1 MKQIIGVTAE
11 SGIDHLPAMGS
22 DVLPTTA
29 CDHAVDRPRKFDD
42 PPRAAQCDLVEASPL
57 VSTADHHLPATVSE

>member
-57 VSTADHHLPATVSE
+57 

>member
-22 DVLPTTA
+22 DVL
-29 CDHAVDRPRKFDD
+29 
-42 PPRAAQCDLVEASPL
+42 QQQLVIMR
-57 VSTADHHLPATVSE
+57 